1 MAKMRSKKKNKKIKI
16 SSKRLLDNSE
26 EGEKDLS
33 KKIKL
38 EHKLILVIISNK
50 HPEIDIDD
58 HEILNFLLRFI
69 ILMEAESDK
78 VSNGKDAEDGIP
90 EILITI
96 AAKLL
101 QLLHNNIDS
110 LKLPDIIKSPL
121 KELKSFIV
129 KDKKDGTNENDGK
142 NSSRADMSSS
152 KGRSSS

>member
-1 MAKMRSKKKNKKIKI
+1 M
-16 SSKRLLDNSE
+16 
-26 EGEKDLS
+26 
-33 KKIKL
+33 
-38 EHKLILVIISNK
+38 VTISNK

-96 AAKLL
+96 PAKLL

-110 LKLPDIIKSPL
+110 LKLPDIIKSAL
-121 KELKSFIV
+121 KKLKSFIV
-129 KDKKDGTNENDGK
+129 KDKNDGTNENDSE
-142 NSSRADMSSS
+142 NSSRPVTSSS
-152 KGRSSS
+152 EASSSS

>member
-58 HEILNFLLRFI
+58 HEILNFLLIFI
-69 ILMEAESDK
+69 LLIEAESDK

-90 EILITI
+90 DILIRI

-110 LKLPDIIKSPL
+110 LKLPDIIKSAL
-121 KELKSFIV
+121 KKLKSFIV
-129 KDKKDGTNENDGK
+129 KDKNDGTNENDSE
-142 NSSRADMSSS
+142 NSSRPVKSSS
-152 KGRSSS
+152 EASSSS